1 MTIVRIQLLKNGT
14 VPTYA
19 TSGSAGA
26 DVYAALENTISIPP
40 AEHAIIPCGFIIAL
54 SEGFEAQLRSRSGLS
69 AKNRVIVLN
78 SPGTI
83 DSDYRGEVKIILA
96 NMGSQPFEVTPGM
109 RIAQMII
116 APVSKAQWNI
126 CDLSEDMTSRQS
138 GGFGSTGR

>member
-1 MTIVRIQLLKNGT
+1 MTNVRIQLLKNGQLP
-14 VPTYA
+14 VYA
-19 TSGSAGA
+19 TPGSAGA
-26 DVYAALENTISIPP
+26 DLHAALDEPITIESS
-40 AEHAIIPCGFIIAL
+40 ERAIIPCGFIIAIP
-54 SEGFEAQLRSRSGLS
+54 EGFEAQLRSRSGLS
-69 AKNRVIVLN
+69 SKNGVIVLN

-96 NMGSQPFEVTPGM
+96 NTGKQAFEVTPGM

-126 CDLSEDMTSRQS
+126 CDLSEDSTLRQE